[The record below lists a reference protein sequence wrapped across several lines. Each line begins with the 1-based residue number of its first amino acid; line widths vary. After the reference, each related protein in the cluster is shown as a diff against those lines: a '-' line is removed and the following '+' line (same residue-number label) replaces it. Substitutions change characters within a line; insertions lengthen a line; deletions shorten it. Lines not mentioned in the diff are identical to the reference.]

1 MICGSGVGATIA
13 SNKVPRVR
21 ASVCH
26 DLYSASQGVEHDD
39 MNLICIGARI
49 VSPSEATKLIK
60 AFLSAVFTQE
70 ERHLR
75 RLTKLNKIE
84 NKYTK

>member
-1 MICGSGVGATIA
+1 
-13 SNKVPRVR
+13 
-21 ASVCH
+21 
-26 DLYSASQGVEHDD
+26 